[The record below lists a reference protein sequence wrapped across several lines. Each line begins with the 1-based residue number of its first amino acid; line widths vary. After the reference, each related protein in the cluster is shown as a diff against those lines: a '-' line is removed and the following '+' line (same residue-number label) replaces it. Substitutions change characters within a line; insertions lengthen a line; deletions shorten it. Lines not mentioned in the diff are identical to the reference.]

1 MNQQGP
7 FKVTAAHLQRTAYLY
22 VRQSTVRQ
30 VFENTESTKRQYALR
45 DRALAF
51 GWAAES
57 IQTIDS
63 DLGQSGVSSEER
75 EGFRKLV
82 AEVGLGHAGIV
93 MGLEVSRL
101 ARNSADWH
109 RLIEICAL
117 TDTLILDEDGV
128 YNPGDFND
136 RLLLGLKG
144 TMSEAEIHVMRARL
158 RGGILNKARRGELRT
173 NLPVGFVYD
182 SEGRIGLDPD
192 QQVQAAIRLLFQT
205 FLRTGTATATA
216 KYFRDQ
222 KLLFPRASDT
232 HNTHAG
238 MVWGPLY
245 VRHVLCILRNPR
257 YAGAYFYGRYRCRKM
272 PEGRAVRVLL
282 PPDQWNT
289 LIRDAHP
296 GYISWEE
303 QQSMQEQ
310 LRRTAQAFGA
320 DRHKSPPREGQAL
333 LQGRVICGLCGNR
346 MSVHYRSYGRRIVT
360 EYRCAPIHLQGD
372 PPCQVVIGTSVDAAV
387 AALLLEAIT
396 PMAVQVAIA
405 VQQEI
410 EANLQEA
417 DQLRRRQVERA
428 RYEAESAR
436 QRYLFVDPLNRLV
449 ARSLETHWNEKLRA
463 LAEAEDSYDRQRQAD
478 QLLLSQS
485 QQQQLSSLV
494 KDFPAVWNDPAT
506 PHRERKRM
514 LGLLVED
521 VTLVKDTEIK
531 VHVRFRGGATTT
543 LKLPLPRNAWQ
554 LLKTPDQVLA
564 QIDAL
569 LEHHT
574 EAETVAILN
583 QRGLR
588 TGAGKAFTMT
598 SLRWV
603 QYARGAKSHRQY
615 LRAAGLLTAREM
627 ASKLGK
633 SEKVVRTW
641 RRKGI
646 LQACRCDDG
655 HEWLYY
661 PPDGEMNM
669 GMTAGK
675 IIDRASS
682 QQVGDTNTA
691 GGVV

>member
-1 MNQQGP
+1 L
-7 FKVTAAHLQRTAYLY
+7 KVTAAHLGRAAYLY

-45 DRALAF
+45 DRALAL
-51 GWAAES
+51 GWEAES
-57 IQTIDS
+57 IQVIDS
-63 DLGQSGVSSEER
+63 DLGQSGVSSHER

-82 AEVGLGHAGIV
+82 AEVGLGRAGIV

-117 TDTLILDEDGV
+117 TDTLILDEDGI
-128 YNPGDFND
+128 YDPADFND

-144 TMSEAEIHVMRARL
+144 TMSEAEIHFMGARL

-173 NLPVGFVYD
+173 ILPVGFVYD
-182 SEGRIGLDPD
+182 TDHRIVLDPD

-222 KLLFPRASDT
+222 KLLFPRASRKPSA
-232 HNTHAG
+232 NAG
-238 MVWGPLY
+238 VVWGPLC
-245 VRHVLCILRNPR
+245 VRRVLWVLRNPR

-272 PEGRAVRVLL
+272 PEGRAKRVLL

-289 LIRDAHP
+289 LIRDAHA
-296 GYISWEE
+296 GYISWEQ

-320 DRHKSPPREGQAL
+320 DRHHSPPREGPAL

-346 MSVHYRSYGRRIVT
+346 MSVRYRSYRRRIVT
-360 EYRCAPIHLQGD
+360 EYRCAPAHLQGD
-372 PPCQVVIGTSVDAAV
+372 PACQVVIGTSVDAAV
-387 AALLLEAIT
+387 GALLVEAMT
-396 PMAVQVAIA
+396 PMAVQVALA

-410 EANLQEA
+410 EARLQEA
-417 DQLRRRQVERA
+417 EQLRRQQVERA
-428 RYEAESAR
+428 RYQAEAAR
-436 QRYLFVDPLNRLV
+436 QRYLLVDPLNRLV
-449 ARSLETHWNEKLRA
+449 ARSLEADWNEKLRA
-463 LAEAEDSYDRQRQAD
+463 LAEAQDSYDHERQLD
-478 QLLLSQS
+478 QQVLSES
-485 QQQQLSSLV
+485 RRQQLCSLV
-494 KDFPAVWNDPAT
+494 KDFRAVWNDPAT

-521 VTLVKDTEIK
+521 VTLIKDTEIK

-543 LKLPLPRNAWQ
+543 LKLPLPLNAWQ
-554 LLKTPDQVLA
+554 MLKTPDQVLA

-583 QRGLR
+583 ERGLR
-588 TGAGKAFTMT
+588 TGAGKPFTMT

-603 QYARGAKSHRQY
+603 QYARGAKSHKQH
-615 LRAAGLLTAREM
+615 LQAAGLLTTKEM

-641 RRKGI
+641 RREGI
-646 LQACRCDDG
+646 LQACRCSDQ

-661 PPDGEMNM
+661 PPDGQMN
-669 GMTAGK
+669 TGK
-675 IIDRASS
+675 TGREIIQPASNQEGS
-682 QQVGDTNTA
+682 DATTA

>member
-1 MNQQGP
+1 
-7 FKVTAAHLQRTAYLY
+7 
-22 VRQSTVRQ
+22 
-30 VFENTESTKRQYALR
+30 
-45 DRALAF
+45 
-51 GWAAES
+51 
-57 IQTIDS
+57 
-63 DLGQSGVSSEER
+63 
-75 EGFRKLV
+75 
-82 AEVGLGHAGIV
+82 
-93 MGLEVSRL
+93 
-101 ARNSADWH
+101 
-109 RLIEICAL
+109 
-117 TDTLILDEDGV
+117 
-128 YNPGDFND
+128 
-136 RLLLGLKG
+136 
-144 TMSEAEIHVMRARL
+144 
-158 RGGILNKARRGELRT
+158 
-173 NLPVGFVYD
+173 
-182 SEGRIGLDPD
+182 
-192 QQVQAAIRLLFQT
+192 VQAAVRLLFQT

-222 KLLFPRASDT
+222 KLLFPRASYAP
-232 HNTHAG
+232 NSNAG
-238 MVWGPLY
+238 VVWGPLC
-245 VRHVLCILRNPR
+245 VRRVLCVLRNPR

-272 PEGRAVRVLL
+272 PEGRATRVLL

-289 LIRDAHP
+289 LIRDAHA
-296 GYISWEE
+296 GYISWEA
-303 QQSMQEQ
+303 QQSIQEQ

-346 MSVHYRSYGRRIVT
+346 MSVRYRSYRRRIVT
-360 EYRCAPIHLQGD
+360 EYRCAPAHLQGD

-396 PMAVQVAIA
+396 PMAVQVALA
-405 VQQEI
+405 VQQQI
-410 EANLQEA
+410 EARLQEA
-417 DQLRRRQVERA
+417 DQLRRQQVERA
-428 RYEAESAR
+428 RYQSESAR
-436 QRYLFVDPLNRLV
+436 QRYLLVDPLNRLV
-449 ARSLETHWNEKLRA
+449 ARSLEADWNEKLRA
-463 LAEAEDSYDRQRQAD
+463 LAEAQDSYDRERQAD
-478 QLLLSQS
+478 QQVLSES
-485 QQQQLSSLV
+485 RRQQLFSLV

-521 VTLVKDTEIK
+521 VTLIKDTEIN

-588 TGAGKAFTMT
+588 TGAGKPFTMT
-598 SLRWV
+598 SLHWV
-603 QYARGAKSHRQY
+603 QYARGAKSHKQH
-615 LRAAGLLTAREM
+615 LQAAGLLTTKEI

-633 SEKVVRTW
+633 SEGVVRTW

-646 LQACRCDDG
+646 LQACRCGDH

-669 GMTAGK
+669 GKTAGK
-675 IIDRASS
+675 IIEKASS
-682 QQVGDTNTA
+682 QEACDANTA
-691 GGVV
+691 RGVV

>member
-1 MNQQGP
+1 
-7 FKVTAAHLQRTAYLY
+7 
-22 VRQSTVRQ
+22 
-30 VFENTESTKRQYALR
+30 
-45 DRALAF
+45 
-51 GWAAES
+51 
-57 IQTIDS
+57 
-63 DLGQSGVSSEER
+63 
-75 EGFRKLV
+75 
-82 AEVGLGHAGIV
+82 
-93 MGLEVSRL
+93 
-101 ARNSADWH
+101 
-109 RLIEICAL
+109 
-117 TDTLILDEDGV
+117 
-128 YNPGDFND
+128 
-136 RLLLGLKG
+136 
-144 TMSEAEIHVMRARL
+144 
-158 RGGILNKARRGELRT
+158 
-173 NLPVGFVYD
+173 
-182 SEGRIGLDPD
+182 
-192 QQVQAAIRLLFQT
+192 
-205 FLRTGTATATA
+205 
-216 KYFRDQ
+216 
-222 KLLFPRASDT
+222 
-232 HNTHAG
+232 
-238 MVWGPLY
+238 
-245 VRHVLCILRNPR
+245 
-257 YAGAYFYGRYRCRKM
+257 
-272 PEGRAVRVLL
+272 
-282 PPDQWNT
+282 
-289 LIRDAHP
+289 
-296 GYISWEE
+296 
-303 QQSMQEQ
+303 
-310 LRRTAQAFGA
+310 
-320 DRHKSPPREGQAL
+320 
-333 LQGRVICGLCGNR
+333 
-346 MSVHYRSYGRRIVT
+346 
-360 EYRCAPIHLQGD
+360 
-372 PPCQVVIGTSVDAAV
+372 
-387 AALLLEAIT
+387 
-396 PMAVQVAIA
+396 
-405 VQQEI
+405 
-410 EANLQEA
+410 
-417 DQLRRRQVERA
+417 
-428 RYEAESAR
+428 
-436 QRYLFVDPLNRLV
+436 
-449 ARSLETHWNEKLRA
+449 
-463 LAEAEDSYDRQRQAD
+463 
-478 QLLLSQS
+478 
-485 QQQQLSSLV
+485 
-494 KDFPAVWNDPAT
+494 
-506 PHRERKRM
+506 M

>member
-1 MNQQGP
+1 MNEHGP
-7 FKVTAAHLQRTAYLY
+7 LKVTAAHLGRTAYLY

-45 DRALAF
+45 DRALAL
-51 GWAAES
+51 GWASES
-57 IQTIDS
+57 IQVIDS

-82 AEVGLGHAGIV
+82 AEVGLGRAGIV

-117 TDTLILDEDGV
+117 TDTLILDEDGI
-128 YNPGDFND
+128 YTPGDFND

-144 TMSEAEIHVMRARL
+144 TMSEAEIHFMRARL
-158 RGGILNKARRGELRT
+158 RGGILSKARRGELRT
-173 NLPVGFVYD
+173 ILPVGFVYD
-182 SEGRIGLDPD
+182 ADGKIVLDPD
-192 QQVQAAIRLLFQT
+192 EQVQAAIRLLFET

-222 KLLFPRASDT
+222 QLLFPRAPYGP
-232 HNTHAG
+232 NARAG
-238 MVWGPLY
+238 VAWGPLCI
-245 VRHVLCILRNPR
+245 RRVLCVLRNPR

-272 PEGRAVRVLL
+272 PEGKATRVLL

-289 LIRDAHP
+289 LIRDAHE
-296 GYISWEE
+296 GYISWEQ

-333 LQGRVICGLCGNR
+333 LQGRVICGQCGNR
-346 MSVHYRSYGRRIVT
+346 MSVHYRSYSRRIVT
-360 EYRCAPIHLQGD
+360 EYRCAPTHLQGD

-387 AALLLEAIT
+387 GELLLEAIT
-396 PMAVQVAIA
+396 PMAVQVAVA
-405 VQQEI
+405 VEQEI
-410 EANLQEA
+410 GARLQEA

-436 QRYLFVDPLNRLV
+436 QRYLLVDPQNRLV
-449 ARSLETHWNEKLRA
+449 ARSLETNWNDKLRA
-463 LAEAEDSYDRQRQAD
+463 LAEAEDSYERERQAD
-478 QLLLSQS
+478 QQLLGESRR
-485 QQQQLSSLV
+485 QQLSSLV

-514 LGLLVED
+514 LGLLIED
-521 VTLVKDTEIK
+521 VTLVKDTEIHA
-531 VHVRFRGGATTT
+531 HVRFRGGATTT

-554 LLKTPDQVLA
+554 LLKTPNEVLA
-564 QIDAL
+564 HIDAL
-569 LEHHT
+569 LEDHT
-574 EAETVAILN
+574 DAETVAILN
-583 QRGLR
+583 QRGLH
-588 TGAGKAFTMT
+588 TGAGKPFTLT

-603 QYARGAKSHRQY
+603 QYARGAKSHRQH
-615 LRAAGLLTAREM
+615 LRAAGLLTVREM
-627 ASKLGK
+627 ASKLGT
-633 SEKVVRTW
+633 SERVVRTW

-646 LQACRCDDG
+646 LQACRCSDG
-655 HEWLYY
+655 PEWLYY

-669 GMTAGK
+669 GKTAGK
-675 IIDRASS
+675 IMREASNREAS
-682 QQVGDTNTA
+682 DANTA
-691 GGVV
+691 RGVV